1 MVYDLKED
9 LSNIDELIEWERF
22 RHSLYFDKRV
32 LQIIETYDIDCD
44 IYLGIYY
51 INKPIPVQDFT
62 YLRKHFTKLGL
73 KINKIV
79 VKTQ

>member
-1 MVYDLKED
+1 MVYELKED

-32 LQIIETYDIDCD
+32 LKIIRTYDIDCD

-51 INKPIPVQDFT
+51 IHKPIPVQDFT
-62 YLRKHFTKLGL
+62 YLRKHFTDLGL